1 MCQTSIHHCLL
12 FQTKNLTSQNIYL
25 SNIYIYYILNATVYD
40 NTESFYCILLYFIVQ
55 CILLLEQ
62 PDDKAQVKGAHSY
75 EFIVRSPIMIPIQH
89 FRQWTVPHHSA
100 RTVTAGL
107 VINVAS
113 SYTYLLV
120 DRSMTIKNM
129 GMGSL
134 NIIHS
139 NRHMTFV
146 NQSMTKVWMNQLPMI
161 SVVNYSKERPWTT
174 MTWALVAQLATTPT

>member
-1 MCQTSIHHCLL
+1 M
-12 FQTKNLTSQNIYL
+12 SQNIYFIQ
-25 SNIYIYYILNATVYD
+25 NICILYGKCKVYD
-40 NTESFYCILLYFIVQ
+40 NTESFYCIHLYFIVQ
-55 CILLLEQ
+55 CILFEQ
-62 PDDKAQVKGAHSY
+62 PDDKARVKGAHFY

-120 DRSMTIKNM
+120 GRSMTIKNM
-129 GMGSL
+129 GMGSS

-139 NRHMTFV
+139 NCHMTFV
-146 NQSMTKVWMNQLPMI
+146 NQPMTKV
-161 SVVNYSKERPWTT
+161 
-174 MTWALVAQLATTPT
+174 